1 MTEKN
6 NKNILYC
13 SFCGK
18 SQHEVRKLIAGPTV
32 FICDECVE
40 LCMDII
46 KEENKSSLVKHQD
59 GVPSPKEICNVLDD
73 YVIGQKFAKEILSV
87 AVHNHYKRLNHE
99 TKNNKDIEL
108 SKSNIL
114 LVGPTG
120 CGKTLLAQTLA
131 RILDVPFTMADA
143 TTLTEAGYVGEDVE
157 NIILK
162 LLQSADY
169 NVEKAQRGI
178 VYIDEVDKISRKSEN
193 PSITRDVSGEG
204 VQQALLKIMEG
215 TIASVPPQGG
225 RKHPQQEFL
234 QVDTTNILFI
244 CGGAFAGLDK
254 LIDSRGKGSSIGF
267 GAKVKNLKEQPLSE
281 IMAMLEPEDLI
292 KYGLIPEFI
301 GRMPI
306 IATLDDLDEKSLIK
320 ILKEPKNSLIKQY
333 QRLFEFEDVELEF
346 QDEAI
351 SEIAKKAI
359 SKKTG
364 ARGLRS
370 ILENILLK
378 TMFELPD
385 MENVIKVTV
394 DKATVK
400 GKSEPIVTYGKKSST
415 SVA

>member
-162 LLQSADY
+162 LLQAADY

-215 TIASVPPQGG
+215 TVASVPPQGG

-267 GAKVKNLKEQPLSE
+267 GAKVKNYKEQPLSE
-281 IMAMLEPEDLI
+281 IMKMLEPEDLI

-306 IATLDDLDEKSLIK
+306 IATLDDLDEKSLVK

-333 QRLFEFEDVELEF
+333 QRLFEFEEVELEF

-359 SKKTG
+359 FKKTG

-400 GKSEPIVTYGKKSST
+400 GSSEPIVTYGKKSST